1 MVLFKS
7 YDLRKLMFLEIFHCE
22 HCLGESI
29 DKKVPN
35 WSYVCVTDHR

>member
-7 YDLRKLMFLEIFHCE
+7 YDLRKLMFLKIFYCE

-29 DKKVPN
+29 D
-35 WSYVCVTDHR
+35 